1 MDNGAAPE
9 PNEQSDA
16 NASDES
22 SSSPPSPPEPAPG
35 QADAGPGDDGEGE
48 LEGEGEDVVEERH
61 VEVIDAPS
69 VPQAPPARPSQPN
82 LPPPVPA
89 GAEKKWYI
97 VHTYSGH
104 ENKAKLTLLERVRNA
119 NLQDYF
125 GDVLVPTESVMEVVK
140 GQRRTTTKKF
150 FPGYMFVQ
158 MILDDRTF
166 HLVKNTPK
174 ITGFLGGMKP
184 TPVPEREIG
193 ALQTNIT
200 EGRSGRPKARV
211 SFEVGDTVRVVEGPF
226 ANSQATVQEVKQ
238 DKQKLKVSL
247 SMFGRATS
255 VELDFAQVE
264 KA

>member
-1 MDNGAAPE
+1 MDNGTENPTETPVAA
-9 PNEQSDA
+9 
-16 NASDES
+16 S
-22 SSSPPSPPEPAPG
+22 S
-35 QADAGPGDDGEGE
+35 GEGA
-48 LEGEGEDVVEERH
+48 GSGGGAGVPAGGGDG
-61 VEVIDAPS
+61 APQI
-69 VPQAPPARPSQPN
+69 P
-82 LPPPVPA
+82 LPP

-119 NLQDYF
+119 GLQEFF
-125 GDVLVPTESVMEVVK
+125 GDVLVPTESVTENVK
-140 GQRRTTTKKF
+140 GQRRTTTRKF

-158 MILDDRTF
+158 MYLDDRTF

-184 TPVPEREIG
+184 TPVPEREITG
-193 ALQTNIT
+193 VQTNMT
-200 EGRSGRPKARV
+200 EGAKGGKAKARV
-211 SFEVGDTVRVVEGPF
+211 SFEPGESVRVVDGPF
-226 ANSQATVQEVKQ
+226 ANFSAKVDEVKA

-247 SMFGRATS
+247 SMFGRTTS

>member
-1 MDNGAAPE
+1 MVDNAASPE
-9 PNEQSDA
+9 PDDA
-16 NASDES
+16 DPASSSGGSGGHGENGHGDGGS
-22 SSSPPSPPEPAPG
+22 SGSSSPETG
-35 QADAGPGDDGEGE
+35 
-48 LEGEGEDVVEERH
+48 
-61 VEVIDAPS
+61 
-69 VPQAPPARPSQPN
+69 
-82 LPPPVPA
+82 
-89 GAEKKWYI
+89 EKKWYI

-119 NLQDYF
+119 NLTEYF

-140 GQRRTTTKKF
+140 GQRRTTTRKF

-158 MILDDRTF
+158 MVLDDRTF

-174 ITGFLGGMKP
+174 ITGFLGGTKP
-184 TPVPEREIG
+184 TPVPAREITG
-193 ALQTNIT
+193 VQTNMS
-200 EGRSGRPKARV
+200 EGHKPKPKTRV
-211 SFEVGDTVRVVEGPF
+211 VFEAGDSVRVIDGPF
-226 ANSQATVQEVKQ
+226 ASFSATVEEVKA

>member
-1 MDNGAAPE
+1 MGGNAAGTGKDLGGDP
-9 PNEQSDA
+9 D
-16 NASDES
+16 DVD
-22 SSSPPSPPEPAPG
+22 
-35 QADAGPGDDGEGE
+35 ADARTASSGHSGDGNGP
-48 LEGEGEDVVEERH
+48 
-61 VEVIDAPS
+61 
-69 VPQAPPARPSQPN
+69 PPA
-82 LPPPVPA
+82 A
-89 GAEKKWYI
+89 GEKKWYI

-119 NLQDYF
+119 NLTEYF

-140 GQRRTTTKKF
+140 GQRRTTTRKF

-158 MILDDRTF
+158 MVLDDRTF

-174 ITGFLGGMKP
+174 ITGFLGGTKP
-184 TPVPEREIG
+184 TPVPEREITG
-193 ALQTNIT
+193 VQTNMSD
-200 EGRSGRPKARV
+200 GGKPKLKTRV
-211 SFEVGDTVRVVEGPF
+211 VFEVGDSVRVIDGPF
-226 ANSQATVQEVKQ
+226 ANLSATVEEVKS